1 MPGCTRCIMPSLFTQ
16 EYNTKGMPM
25 TSIKVK
31 FRPSTVDGKEGG
43 LYFQI
48 IHNRVVRQLN
58 TDYKVLAEEWDAES
72 ESVIVNGNRSNLL
85 LGIQERLAWDMARLE
100 KVVRSLET
108 ERRRFT
114 ADDVITMFHKL
125 TKESSLFTFMHGVI
139 AQLKQLGKIRTS
151 ETYTATLNS
160 FMAFRDEQDVPLD
173 GINSDMML
181 MYEAYLKAREVR
193 MNTISFY
200 MRNLRAVYNRAVE
213 KGLTQQNNP
222 FRHVYT
228 GVDKTVKR
236 AIPIKVIKA
245 LKELDLSMKPSLDFA
260 RDMFMFSFYTRGMS
274 FVDMAYLR
282 KTDIKNGILTYR
294 RRKTGQELSIK
305 WEKCMAEIIAK
316 YPENK
321 TDYLLPIIKEEG
333 NGRNSVS
340 HQACLNGRVVTDEG
354 KANERRQYDNTL
366 HLVNY
371 RLKELSTMLKLLR
384 PLTMYVARHSWASAA
399 KAKNVPLSVISE
411 GMGHDSEATTQIYL
425 ASLETSVVDKANKMI
440 LGLL

>member
-1 MPGCTRCIMPSLFTQ
+1 M
-16 EYNTKGMPM
+16 
-25 TSIKVK
+25 
-31 FRPSTVDGKEGG
+31 VDGKEGG

-58 TDYKVLAEEWDAES
+58 TDYKAFAGEWDAES
-72 ESVIVNGNRSNLL
+72 ESVVVNGNRSNLL
-85 LGIQERLAWDMARLE
+85 LGIQERLAWDVARLE

-139 AQLKQLGKIRTS
+139 AQLKQLGKVRTS
-151 ETYTATLNS
+151 ETYTATLKS

-173 GINSDMML
+173 GISSDMML
-181 MYEAYLKAREVR
+181 MYEAHLKARGVR

-213 KGLTQQNNP
+213 KGLTQPNNP

-236 AIPIKVIKA
+236 AIPIKAIKA

-260 RDMFMFSFYTRGMS
+260 RDMFLFSFYTRGMS
-274 FVDMAYLR
+274 FVDIAYLK
-282 KTDIKNGILTYR
+282 KTDLQNGILTYR

-371 RLKELSTMLKLLR
+371 RLKELSTMLKLQR

-399 KAKNVPLSVISE
+399 KSKNVPLSVISE

>member
-1 MPGCTRCIMPSLFTQ
+1 M
-16 EYNTKGMPM
+16 M
-25 TSIKVK
+25 TSIKIK
-31 FRPSTVDGKEGG
+31 FRPSSVEGKEGCI
-43 LYFQI
+43 YIQI

-58 TDYKVLAEEWDAES
+58 TDYRIFASEWDEKS
-72 ESVIVNGNRSNLL
+72 ETVMANGDRTNIVNA
-85 LGIQERLAWDMARLE
+85 IKERLTWDMARLK
-100 KVVRSLET
+100 KVISQLET
-108 ERRRFT
+108 EQSRYT
-114 ADDVITMFHKL
+114 ADDVITGYHKL
-125 TKESSLFTFMHGVI
+125 TKEVSLFSFWHNVI

-160 FMAFRDEQDVPLD
+160 FMVFREEQDVPLD
-173 GINSDMML
+173 GISSDMML
-181 MYEAYLKAREVR
+181 LYEAHLKARGVR

-200 MRNLRAVYNRAVE
+200 MRIFRAVYNRAVE
-213 KGLTQQNNP
+213 KGLTAQNYP

-228 GVDKTVKR
+228 GVDKTMKR
-236 AIPIKVIKA
+236 AIPIKAIKEM
-245 LKELDLSMKPSLDFA
+245 KELDLAMNPALDFV
-260 RDMFMFSFYTRGMS
+260 RDMFLFSFYTRGMS
-274 FVDMAYLR
+274 FVDMAYL
-282 KTDIKNGILTYR
+282 KKSDIKNGILTYR

-321 TDYLLPIIKEEG
+321 TGFLLPIIKEQG
-333 NGRNSVS
+333 
-340 HQACLNGRVVTDEG
+340 D
-354 KANERRQYDNTL
+354 ERRQYDNAL

-371 RLKELSTMLKLLR
+371 RLKELSTMLKLQR

>member
-1 MPGCTRCIMPSLFTQ
+1 
-16 EYNTKGMPM
+16 M

-58 TDYKVLAEEWDAES
+58 TDYKVFADEWDAES
-72 ESVIVNGNRSNLL
+72 ESIVINGNRSNLM
-85 LGIQERLAWDMARLE
+85 LGIQERLAWDLARLE
-100 KVVRSLET
+100 KVVRTLET

-139 AQLKQLGKIRTS
+139 AQLKQLGKVRTS
-151 ETYTATLNS
+151 ETYTATLKN
-160 FMAFRDEQDVPLD
+160 FMAFRENQDVPLD
-173 GINSDMML
+173 GISSDLML
-181 MYEAYLKAREVR
+181 LYEAYLKARGVR

-236 AIPIKVIKA
+236 AIPIKAIKA

-260 RDMFMFSFYTRGMS
+260 RDMFLFSFYTRGMS
-274 FVDMAYLR
+274 FVDMAYLK
-282 KTDIKNGILTYR
+282 KTDLQNGILTYR

-321 TDYLLPIIKEEG
+321 TDFFLPIITKQG
-333 NGRNSVS
+333 
-340 HQACLNGRVVTDEG
+340 
-354 KANERRQYDNTL
+354 NERKQYDNAL

-371 RLKELSTMLKLLR
+371 HLKDLSEMLQLQR

>member
-1 MPGCTRCIMPSLFTQ
+1 MT
-16 EYNTKGMPM
+16 M
-25 TSIKVK
+25 TSIKIK

-43 LYFQI
+43 IYFKI

-58 TDYKVLAEEWDAES
+58 TDYKVFAEEWDAES
-72 ESVIVNGNRSNLL
+72 ESVVINVNRFNFL
-85 LGIQERLAWDMARLE
+85 LGIQERLSWDVVRLE
-100 KVVRSLET
+100 KVVRTLDI

-125 TKESSLFTFMHGVI
+125 TKESSLFTFMQGVI

-151 ETYTATLNS
+151 ETYTATLKS
-160 FMAFRDEQDVPLD
+160 FMAFRESQDVPLD
-173 GINSDMML
+173 GISSDMML
-181 MYEAYLKAREVR
+181 LYEAHLKARDVR

-213 KGLTQQNNP
+213 KGLTPQNKP

-228 GVDKTVKR
+228 GVDKTIKR
-236 AIPIKVIKA
+236 AIPIKEIKA
-245 LKELDLSMKPSLDFA
+245 LKELDLSLKPSLNFA

-274 FVDMAYLR
+274 FIDMAYL
-282 KTDIKNGILTYR
+282 KKSDLQNGILTYR
-294 RRKTGQELSIK
+294 RRKTGQQLSIK
-305 WEKCMAEIIAK
+305 WEKCMEDIVSK
-316 YPENK
+316 YAQNQ
-321 TDYLLPIIKEEG
+321 TDYLLPIIKET
-333 NGRNSVS
+333 V
-340 HQACLNGRVVTDEG
+340 
-354 KANERRQYDNTL
+354 NERRQYDNAL

-371 RLKELSTMLKLLR
+371 HLKDLSSLLKLQR

-399 KAKNVPLSVISE
+399 KAKNIPLSVISE

>member
-1 MPGCTRCIMPSLFTQ
+1 MT
-16 EYNTKGMPM
+16 M
-25 TSIKVK
+25 TSIKIK

-43 LYFQI
+43 IYFQI

-58 TDYKVLAEEWDAES
+58 TEYKVFAEEWNAES
-72 ESVIVNGNRSNLL
+72 ESIVIKGCRSNFL
-85 LGIQERLAWDMARLE
+85 LGIQERLSWDATRLE
-100 KVVRSLET
+100 KVVRSLEI

-114 ADDVITMFHKL
+114 ADDIISMFHKL

-151 ETYTATLNS
+151 ETYTATLKS
-160 FMAFRDEQDVPLD
+160 FMAFRESQDVPLD
-173 GINSDMML
+173 GISSDMML
-181 MYEAYLKAREVR
+181 LYEAHLKTRDVS

-213 KGLTQQNNP
+213 KGLTPQNKP

-228 GVDKTVKR
+228 GVDKTIKR
-236 AIPIKVIKA
+236 AIPIKEIKA
-245 LKELDLSMKPSLDFA
+245 LKELDLSLKPSLDFA

-274 FVDMAYLR
+274 FIDMAYL
-282 KTDIKNGILTYR
+282 KKSDLQNGILTYR
-294 RRKTGQELSIK
+294 RRKTGQQLTIK
-305 WEKCMAEIIAK
+305 WEKCMEDIVSK
-316 YPENK
+316 YPKNQ
-321 TDYLLPIIKEEG
+321 TDYLLPIIKET
-333 NGRNSVS
+333 
-340 HQACLNGRVVTDEG
+340 L
-354 KANERRQYDNTL
+354 NERRQYDNAL

-371 RLKELSTMLKLLR
+371 HLKGLSSMLKLQR

>member
-1 MPGCTRCIMPSLFTQ
+1 
-16 EYNTKGMPM
+16 M
-25 TSIKVK
+25 TSIKIK
-31 FRPSTVDGKEGG
+31 FRPSSVEGKEGSI
-43 LYFQI
+43 YFQI

-58 TDYKVLAEEWDAES
+58 TAYRIFASEWDEETETIIA
-72 ESVIVNGNRSNLL
+72 NGDRINIINA
-85 LGIQERLAWDMARLE
+85 IKERMAWDIARLE
-100 KVVRSLET
+100 KAVAQLET
-108 ERRRFT
+108 KRGRYS
-114 ADDVITMFHKL
+114 ADEVITVYHKL
-125 TKESSLFTFMHGVI
+125 TNEVSLFSFWHNVI
-139 AQLKQLGKIRTS
+139 AQLKQLGKVRTA
-151 ETYTATLNS
+151 ETYTATLKS
-160 FMAFRDEQDVPLD
+160 FMTFLDNQDIPLD
-173 GINSDMML
+173 GITSDMML
-181 MYEAYLKAREVR
+181 LYEAYLKARGVR

-200 MRNLRAVYNRAVE
+200 MRIFRAVYNRAVE
-213 KGLTQQNNP
+213 KGLTIQNNP

-236 AIPIKVIKA
+236 AIPIKAIKA
-245 LKELDLSMKPSLDFA
+245 LKELDLSMNPALDFA

-274 FVDMAYLR
+274 FVDMAYL
-282 KTDIKNGILTYR
+282 KKSDLKNGILTYR

-305 WEKCMAEIIAK
+305 WEKCMEDIIAK

-321 TDYLLPIIKEEG
+321 TDFLLPIIKEEG
-333 NGRNSVS
+333 N
-340 HQACLNGRVVTDEG
+340 
-354 KANERRQYDNTL
+354 ERRQYDNAL

-371 RLKELSTMLKLLR
+371 RLKELSTMLKLQR

>member
-1 MPGCTRCIMPSLFTQ
+1 M
-16 EYNTKGMPM
+16 
-25 TSIKVK
+25 
-31 FRPSTVDGKEGG
+31 DGKEGG

-58 TDYKVLAEEWDAES
+58 TDYKVFAEEWDAES
-72 ESVIVNGNRSNLL
+72 ESVIVSGNRSNLL
-85 LGIQERLAWDMARLE
+85 LGIQERLAWDVDRLE
-100 KVVRSLET
+100 KIVRLLVT

-139 AQLKQLGKIRTS
+139 AQLKQLGKVRTS
-151 ETYTATLNS
+151 ETYTATLKS

-173 GINSDMML
+173 GISSDMML
-181 MYEAYLKAREVR
+181 MYEAHLKARGVR

-213 KGLTQQNNP
+213 KGLTAQNYP

-236 AIPIKVIKA
+236 AIPIKAIKA

-282 KTDIKNGILTYR
+282 KTDLQNGILTYR
-294 RRKTGQELSIK
+294 RRKTGQELTIK

-321 TDYLLPIIKEEG
+321 TDFLLPIIKEKG
-333 NGRNSVS
+333 NGRNSES

-354 KANERRQYDNTL
+354 KANERRQYDNAL

-371 RLKELSTMLKLLR
+371 RLKELSTMLKLQR

>member
-1 MPGCTRCIMPSLFTQ
+1 M
-16 EYNTKGMPM
+16 
-25 TSIKVK
+25 
-31 FRPSTVDGKEGG
+31 VDGKEGR

-58 TDYKVLAEEWDAES
+58 TDYKVFAEEWDAEA
-72 ESVIVNGNRSNLL
+72 ESIIVNGNRSNLL
-85 LGIQERLAWDMARLE
+85 LGIQERLAWDVARLE

-114 ADDVITMFHKL
+114 TDDVITMFHKL

-139 AQLKQLGKIRTS
+139 AQLKQLGKVRTS

-160 FMAFRDEQDVPLD
+160 FMAFRNEQDIPLD
-173 GINSDMML
+173 GISSDMML
-181 MYEAYLKAREVR
+181 LYEAHLKARGVR

-213 KGLTQQNNP
+213 KGLTQPNNP

-236 AIPIKVIKA
+236 AIPIKAIKA

-260 RDMFMFSFYTRGMS
+260 RDMFLFSFYTRGMS
-274 FVDMAYLR
+274 FVDIAYLK
-282 KTDIKNGILTYR
+282 KTDLQNGILTYR

-371 RLKELSTMLKLLR
+371 RLKELSTMLKLQR

-399 KAKNVPLSVISE
+399 KSKNVPLSVISE

>member
-1 MPGCTRCIMPSLFTQ
+1 
-16 EYNTKGMPM
+16 M
-25 TSIKVK
+25 TSIKIK
-31 FRPSTVDGKEGG
+31 YRPSSVEGKEGCI
-43 LYFQI
+43 YFQI

-58 TDYKVLAEEWDAES
+58 TDYRIFASEWNEDTETIIDNGDRTN
-72 ESVIVNGNRSNLL
+72 IVNA
-85 LGIQERLAWDMARLE
+85 IKERLAWDAARLD
-100 KVVRSLET
+100 KVVAQLDAG
-108 ERRRFT
+108 RRKYS
-114 ADDVITMFHKL
+114 ADDVITAFHRL
-125 TKESSLFTFMHGVI
+125 TKEVSLFSFWHNVI
-139 AQLKQLGKIRTS
+139 AQLKQLGKVRTA
-151 ETYTATLNS
+151 ETYTATLKS
-160 FMAFRDEQDVPLD
+160 FMKFQSNQDVPLD
-173 GINSDMML
+173 GITSDMML
-181 MYEAYLKAREVR
+181 LYEAHLKARGVR

-200 MRNLRAVYNRAVE
+200 MRIFRAVYNRAVE
-213 KGLTQQNNP
+213 KGLTTQQNP

-236 AIPIKVIKA
+236 AIHIKDIKA
-245 LKELDLSMKPSLDFA
+245 LKDIDLSMHPTLDFT

-274 FVDMAYLR
+274 FVDMAYLK
-282 KTDIKNGILTYR
+282 KTDIKHGILTYR

-321 TDYLLPIIKEEG
+321 TGFLLPIIKERG
-333 NGRNSVS
+333 
-340 HQACLNGRVVTDEG
+340 D
-354 KANERRQYDNTL
+354 ERRQYDNAL

-371 RLKELSTMLKLLR
+371 RLKELSTMLKLQR
-384 PLTMYVARHSWASAA
+384 PLTMYVARHSWESAA

>member
-1 MPGCTRCIMPSLFTQ
+1 M
-16 EYNTKGMPM
+16 
-25 TSIKVK
+25 
-31 FRPSTVDGKEGG
+31 VDGKEGG

-58 TDYKVLAEEWDAES
+58 TDYRIFASEWDANS
-72 ESVIVNGNRSNLL
+72 ETVMTNGDRVNIVNA
-85 LGIQERLAWDMARLE
+85 IKERLAWDMARLK
-100 KVVRSLET
+100 KVISQLIT
-108 ERRRFT
+108 EQSRYT
-114 ADDVITMFHKL
+114 ADDVITGYHKL
-125 TKESSLFTFMHGVI
+125 TKEASLFSFWHNVI
-139 AQLKQLGKIRTS
+139 AQLKQLGKVRTS
-151 ETYTATLNS
+151 ETYTATLKS
-160 FMAFRDEQDVPLD
+160 FMAFRDDQDVPLD
-173 GINSDMML
+173 GITSDMML
-181 MYEAYLKAREVR
+181 MYEAYLKARGVR

-200 MRNLRAVYNRAVE
+200 MRNLRAVYNRAAE
-213 KGLTQQNNP
+213 KGLTAQNYP

-236 AIPIKVIKA
+236 AIPIKSIKA
-245 LKELDLSMKPSLDFA
+245 LKEMDLAMNSTLDFA
-260 RDMFMFSFYTRGMS
+260 RDMFLFSFYTRGMS
-274 FVDMAYLR
+274 FVDMAYLK
-282 KTDIKNGILTYR
+282 KTNLQNGILTYR

-321 TDYLLPIIKEEG
+321 TDFLLPIIK
-333 NGRNSVS
+333 
-340 HQACLNGRVVTDEG
+340 DEG
-354 KANERRQYDNTL
+354 DERRQYDSAL

-371 RLKELSTMLKLLR
+371 RLKELSTMLKLQR